1 MTERTFRE
9 PSPNRNPSSDYRYDD
24 APPVPAL
31 PKGYMSPP
39 LLPVKSKRR
48 AASVERPP
56 ERVLSPPPLPT
67 GRGVS
72 LDRGPGMMPSQLRTR
87 LHAKAAQPGNL
98 GQVEQGHN
106 RESVNFSRPMSP
118 FNSPPTSPL
127 DERRVAS
134 PLPQSSQQQS
144 SANAPNVGR
153 LRDGEA
159 ESIQYFLQETA
170 QAPVNKKKKKVAKNS
185 EGSYLAN
192 GASGGRAVGTAVGS
206 TPQRQ
211 QPSAES
217 TPSPAASSSQAPKVE
232 ESPQS
237 LPRKKK
243 KAVKMLDSQRNESAY
258 GSYASDSDSAVS
270 DRSNATD
277 RSRTYN
283 TRAAGLLAKQPSI
296 VREDRE
302 AEEQED
308 FRSPTSRLGNVYE
321 NGNAV
326 KGTNRSQTQ
335 ASANAKRILPTH
347 VKQSSLDIPNSDGAP
362 VSQRGA
368 GSNQPVRQ
376 QSLSPARAAHFSAQP
391 ILETPDNLRHQ
402 PPARSIS
409 PVKSALK
416 HSPSRGPSPV
426 AGSPVMGSQRRG
438 PASEASDTTSMIS
451 DDGLKTVPKKK
462 KSVRV
467 SFDNESVVVGRAATP
482 PTDRDSPMIMSPQ
495 NKEASTQKWLG
506 VGKDQNQITSNG
518 SRGQDTAIQPTPA
531 LPSFGSIRGRSEQE
545 TIMDKLPETKSA
557 STELGTSSDQRLG
570 NVLSRVF
577 GSEEIYHTTPKATE
591 QNSDD
596 PLPPEVT
603 SVEGTGYQSDTETS
617 ASGDH
622 APEPDATRIIESSTA
637 SRESPSSAADP
648 LPTAAPIGG
657 DLVPI
662 SNSNEVPSI
671 AVQPATPAL
680 GDTPSIAVQP
690 ATPGL
695 DERQKGADQYWF
707 DMPGGF
713 PTSRDE
719 LIHDPPSS
727 SNTVPHRPTELTP
740 ATVGIAEPGPE
751 AVAAQHRPGTPVIG
765 EVAEGL
771 RIQTEPDASE
781 DSDHTND
788 SIYSDA
794 AEDLSDLEGD
804 GFGSINAIVES
815 PASPPLGIV
824 QQKQAGSPTKSNA
837 KRTGMRPI
845 PMNRNE
851 SELSEPG
858 SEAGWDQAQAYWSGL
873 SQSRRQQIERAAAQ
887 DDVRSEPEA
896 TKPRPKKKKVIPK
909 KSPHTT
915 SEPDQDRG
923 YGSEFVEPS
932 SNKAPLKVKAKA
944 PAMRSSM
951 RDVSSEP
958 TPEPHMRTSMRG
970 SVPAKPSIRASLPP
984 ESTPAQRGVIPM
996 KTRPLSAVTPA
1007 DYNRPE
1013 ARETVKGHDRS
1024 VSLGSKNVTPSITA
1038 KARPKT
1044 PVSQPVRRT
1053 MSNGSDSSSSFKKSR
1068 PKSSDTGRYSMK
1080 RSMRGSSVDEGPM
1093 PAHSRASSMTTRT
1106 SLPADTNR
1114 RPFSTVG
1121 PSMRSSLRDSVDSAK
1136 PSRTKSPS
1144 RFPGFGKSSKPKV
1157 AAKGPTNRFSSRFA
1171 DSSDEDD
1178 GPINRRSRFADSSD
1192 EDEPAGLTPVRG
1204 IPRRIDEGDS
1214 TDLED
1219 SSADEKA
1226 LPKAGKGPV
1235 QPPTKLEG
1243 TALGAGSLRTIPES
1257 SGSPTALM
1265 GTGLQAKRAAEKEK
1279 KKRSFFGGLGSKKTP
1294 KSDPLALPTGGKAP
1308 QQDTVSTKPG
1318 RPLGAISP
1326 DAPASPQSSKQQRL
1340 LGPGSPG
1347 TVNTDTS
1354 TIAGKAKSPKLQRR
1368 ISAQQ
1373 AEKIQM
1379 KRGISDSWPLPQSPG
1394 GTSTPTMRPTTS
1406 DGTPKNSNGVVGLSG
1421 LSKELRADRPG
1432 LGDRQNTV
1440 ETTATGGTG
1449 VVKKKRGWF
1458 KKAFGR

>member
-1 MTERTFRE
+1 
-9 PSPNRNPSSDYRYDD
+9 
-24 APPVPAL
+24 
-31 PKGYMSPP
+31 
-39 LLPVKSKRR
+39 
-48 AASVERPP
+48 
-56 ERVLSPPPLPT
+56 
-67 GRGVS
+67 
-72 LDRGPGMMPSQLRTR
+72 MPSQLRIR
-87 LHAKAAQPGNL
+87 PRAKAAQPGNL
-98 GQVEQGHN
+98 GQVGQGQN

-118 FNSPPTSPL
+118 FNSPPVSPL
-127 DERRVAS
+127 GERRLAS

-170 QAPVNKKKKKVAKNS
+170 QAPVKKKKKKVAKNS

-192 GASGGRAVGTAVGS
+192 GASGGRAAGTAVGS

-211 QPSAES
+211 QASTES

-232 ESPQS
+232 ESPRS

-243 KAVKMLDSQRNESAY
+243 KAAKMLESQRNESAY

-308 FRSPTSRLGNVYE
+308 FRSPASRLGNVYE
-321 NGNAV
+321 NGNSL
-326 KGTNRSQTQ
+326 KGANSSQTQ
-335 ASANAKRILPTH
+335 ASTNAKRILPTH
-347 VKQSSLDIPNSDGAP
+347 VKKSSLDIPNSHGAP
-362 VSQRGA
+362 VDQRGS
-368 GSNQPVRQ
+368 GSNQAVRQ

-391 ILETPDNLRHQ
+391 ILETPDNLMHQ

-426 AGSPVMGSQRRG
+426 AGNPVIGSQRRG

-482 PTDRDSPMIMSPQ
+482 PIDQDSPMIASPQ
-495 NKEASTQKWLG
+495 NKEASTRKWVG
-506 VGKDQNQITSNG
+506 VGNDQNQITSNS
-518 SRGQDTAIQPTPA
+518 SRGQDTAIQPTPV

-545 TIMDKLPETKSA
+545 TRMEILPETKFA
-557 STELGTSSDQRLG
+557 ATELGTSSDQRVG
-570 NVLSRVF
+570 NILSRVF
-577 GSEEIYHTTPKATE
+577 GSEEIYHTTPKPTE
-591 QNSDD
+591 QTFND

-622 APEPDATRIIESSTA
+622 APEPDATGIVGSSVT

-648 LPTAAPIGG
+648 LSTAAPFNSN
-657 DLVPI
+657 LVPL
-662 SNSNEVPSI
+662 SNTNEVPSI

-680 GDTPSIAVQP
+680 GDTPSISVQP

-695 DERQKGADQYWF
+695 DESQRGADQYWF

-713 PTSRDE
+713 PSSRDD
-719 LIHDPPSS
+719 LLHDPRSS
-727 SNTVPHRPTELTP
+727 SNTVPHKPSELTP
-740 ATVGIAEPGPE
+740 ATVGIAEPETE

-824 QQKQAGSPTKSNA
+824 QQKQAGSPTNTNA
-837 KRTGMRPI
+837 KRKGIRTI

-887 DDVRSEPEA
+887 DDAQRDSQV

-909 KSPHTT
+909 KSPQTT
-915 SEPDQDRG
+915 SEPAQDRG
-923 YGSEFVEPS
+923 YGSGLAGPS
-932 SNKAPLKVKAKA
+932 SDTAPSKAKAKA

-951 RDVSSEP
+951 RDIPSEP

-984 ESTPAQRGVIPM
+984 ESTTAQRGVTM
-996 KTRPLSAVTPA
+996 KNRPLSAVTPA
-1007 DYNRPE
+1007 DYNRPQ
-1013 ARETVKGHDRS
+1013 AREVVKGHDRS
-1024 VSLGSKNVTPSITA
+1024 VSLGSKNVTPSLNA
-1038 KARPKT
+1038 KAKLKT

-1068 PKSSDTGRYSMK
+1068 PKPSDTGRYNMK
-1080 RSMRGSSVDEGPM
+1080 RSMRGSSVDEGPVT
-1093 PAHSRASSMTTRT
+1093 AHSRASSMTARP
-1106 SLPADTNR
+1106 SLPAETNR

-1121 PSMRSSLRDSVDSAK
+1121 PSMRSSMRDSNDLTK

-1144 RFPGFGKSSKPKV
+1144 RFPGFGKSSKAKV
-1157 AAKGPTNRFSSRFA
+1157 AAKGPTSRFSSRFA

-1178 GPINRRSRFADSSD
+1178 GPITRRSRFADSSD

-1226 LPKAGKGPV
+1226 LPRAGKGPT

-1294 KSDPLALPTGGKAP
+1294 KAEPLALNTGGKAP
-1308 QQDTVSTKPG
+1308 HQDIVPTKPG
-1318 RPLGAISP
+1318 RPLGANSP

-1379 KRGISDSWPLPQSPG
+1379 KRGISDSWPLAQSPG

-1406 DGTPKNSNGVVGLSG
+1406 DGTPKNSNGVIGLSG

-1449 VVKKKRGWF
+1449 AVKKKKGWF